1 MRIKEDEPLPKH
13 TKVDWEECYA
23 KVVLEKIYKDEF
35 SGLKIKDRP
44 DLQDDD
50 NGIGI
55 ECTVAIDKSSQEAEN
70 LYIDLINNK
79 VRNPDK
85 CKERINKL
93 GGKITEYMLFQSG
106 TDSSANILDA
116 VKIKLNKLNGDNY
129 RIFKN
134 NCLLIRDS
142 IYMREEQ
149 IEELQYLIKILQS
162 KEGISIRFD
171 KIYILLNDK
180 LIKLNMIDYTNEI
193 IKIDSCTQYE
203 LAQKARKIV
212 VEYEEGEN
220 EEE

>member
-13 TKVDWEECYA
+13 TKLNWEECYA

-35 SGLKIKDRP
+35 SRLKIKDRP

-55 ECTVAIDKSSQEAEN
+55 ECTVAIDKKSQEAEN

-85 CKERINKL
+85 CKERINQL

-106 TDSSANILDA
+106 TDSSANIIES

-129 RIFKN
+129 KIFKN
-134 NCLLIRDS
+134 NYLLIRDS
-142 IYMREEQ
+142 IYMREEE
-149 IEELQYLIKILQS
+149 IEELQYLIKTIQR
-162 KEGISIRFD
+162 KEKLRFD

-193 IKIDSCTQYE
+193 INVDSCTQYE

-212 VEYEEGEN
+212 IDYEEEVY
-220 EEE
+220 

>member
-1 MRIKEDEPLPKH
+1 MKIKENEPLPKH
-13 TKVDWEECYA
+13 TKLDWEECYA

-35 SGLKIKDRP
+35 GGLKIKDRP

-55 ECTVAIDKSSQEAEN
+55 ECTVAIDKRYQEAEN
-70 LYIDLINNK
+70 LYIDLINGK
-79 VRNPDK
+79 VTNSDK
-85 CKERINKL
+85 CKERINQL

-106 TDSSANILDA
+106 TDSSTNILDA
-116 VKIKLNKLNGDNY
+116 LEIKLKKLKQKNY
-129 RIFKN
+129 KIFKHN
-134 NCLLIRDS
+134 YLLIRDS

-149 IEELQYLIKILQS
+149 IEELQYLIKTIQS
-162 KEGISIRFD
+162 KEDIRFD

-193 IKIDSCTQYE
+193 IKIDSSTQYE

-212 VEYEEGEN
+212 VDYEEGVN
-220 EEE
+220 KEE

>member
-35 SGLKIKDRP
+35 SRLKIKDRP

-55 ECTVAIDKSSQEAEN
+55 ECTVAIDKKSQEAEN

-79 VRNPDK
+79 VRKPDK
-85 CKERINKL
+85 CKERINQL

-106 TDSSANILDA
+106 TDSSVNILDA
-116 VKIKLNKLNGDNY
+116 VKIKLNKLNGDKY
-129 RIFKN
+129 KIFKN
-134 NCLLIRDS
+134 NYLLIRDS
-142 IYMREEQ
+142 IYMREEE
-149 IEELQYLIKILQS
+149 IEELQCLIKTIQS
-162 KEGISIRFD
+162 KEDIRFD

-193 IKIDSCTQYE
+193 IKIDSYTQYE

-212 VEYEEGEN
+212 VDYEEEVN
-220 EEE
+220 